1 MSGTFTLAIPGVVFS
16 VHSPPGIDISEMHPL
31 YREFIGNSSSPTESL
46 HALVELAVDDPRI
59 DTRWPVVFDSGD
71 SWLALRDDG
80 DMVFAFRSPTEP
92 GAFWWTAQFTPG
104 ETNIRVTCDPEV
116 IEKTPTRTRIA
127 NPIHYPLDQLLTMF
141 LLAQRGGCIVH
152 AAGVH
157 RKGRG
162 IACIGRS
169 GAGKTTLMSLLEGRT
184 DLERLSDDRLILR
197 AGEPPLVSGTPWAGE
212 GMVAANDTAD
222 LAALIFLHQGP
233 AHALQPIT
241 PREAAAQLLPTTSI
255 PWFDEAAM
263 TGCLATLDRLIR
275 DTPVFNLEFR
285 LDSGVADLVDRLI

>member
-1 MSGTFTLAIPGVVFS
+1 MCIRDRTP
-16 VHSPPGIDISEMHPL
+16 
-31 YREFIGNSSSPTESL
+31 
-46 HALVELAVDDPRI
+46 AL
-59 DTRWPVVFDSGD
+59 
-71 SWLALRDDG
+71 
-80 DMVFAFRSPTEP
+80 
-92 GAFWWTAQFTPG
+92 
-104 ETNIRVTCDPEV
+104 
-116 IEKTPTRTRIA
+116 TRIA

-141 LLAQRGGCIVH
+141 LLAERGGCIVH

-157 RKGRG
+157 RKGCG

-169 GAGKTTLMSLLEGRT
+169 GAGKTTLMGLLEGRG
-184 DLERLSDDRLILR
+184 DFARLSDDRVILH
-197 AGEPPLVSGTPWAGE
+197 AGDPHLVSGTPWAGE

-275 DTPVFNLEFR
+275 DTPAFNLFFR
-285 LDSGVADLVDRLI
+285 LDGGVTDLIDRLI